1 MYWILGNENIDL
13 SILGITIPRLPVS
26 STVWQGDSSPMKLS
40 YLTDRFVKRGK
51 MDGHCPNPLSLA
63 GLDQW
68 LNTLLSCLLMR
79 QGWSGIGV
87 VHRVQDFYML
97 EFSLLLLHV
106 GGGSS
111 YNQKKKKFP
120 YSNHVKPACSQVFSL
135 KIQGNRFPSYW
146 SFRGL
151 INAAFCTLN
160 TAKWELIHLT
170 DTCSINYKIC

>member
-13 SILGITIPRLPVS
+13 YILGITIPRLPVS

-87 VHRVQDFYML
+87 VHRVQDFYL
-97 EFSLLLLHV
+97 FEFSLLLLHV

-111 YNQKKKKFP
+111 YNQKKNSLLEPCQTCLFT
-120 YSNHVKPACSQVFSL
+120 SVFS
-135 KIQGNRFPSYW
+135 Q
-146 SFRGL
+146 
-151 INAAFCTLN
+151 
-160 TAKWELIHLT
+160 
-170 DTCSINYKIC
+170 DTRK

>member
-1 MYWILGNENIDL
+1 M

-87 VHRVQDFYML
+87 VHRVQDFICLSSVSYCCML
-97 EFSLLLLHV
+97 GVVHHIIRRKKNSLHEPCQTCLFTNV
-106 GGGSS
+106 S
-111 YNQKKKKFP
+111 KR
-120 YSNHVKPACSQVFSL
+120 
-135 KIQGNRFPSYW
+135 QGNRFPSYW

>member
-13 SILGITIPRLPVS
+13 YILGITIPRLPVS

-87 VHRVQDFYML
+87 VHRVQDFYL
-97 EFSLLLLHV
+97 FEFSLLLLHV

-111 YNQKKKKFP
+111 YNQKKKFLTRTM
-120 YSNHVKPACSQVFSL
+120 SNLLVHKCFLSRYKEIGFL
-135 KIQGNRFPSYW
+135 
-146 SFRGL
+146 L
-151 INAAFCTLN
+151 IEVLEALLMLHSAL
-160 TAKWELIHLT
+160 
-170 DTCSINYKIC
+170 

>member
-79 QGWSGIGV
+79 EGWSGIGV
-87 VHRVQDFYML
+87 VHRVQDFICLSSVSYCCML
-97 EFSLLLLHV
+97 GVVHHIIRRKKNSLHEPCQTCLFT
-106 GGGSS
+106 
-111 YNQKKKKFP
+111 N
-120 YSNHVKPACSQVFSL
+120 VFSQETR
-135 KIQGNRFPSYW
+135 K
-146 SFRGL
+146 
-151 INAAFCTLN
+151 
-160 TAKWELIHLT
+160 
-170 DTCSINYKIC
+170 

>member
-1 MYWILGNENIDL
+1 M

-79 QGWSGIGV
+79 EGWSGIGV
-87 VHRVQDFYML
+87 VHRVQDFICLSSVSYCCML
-97 EFSLLLLHV
+97 GVVHHIIRR
-106 GGGSS
+106 
-111 YNQKKKKFP
+111 KKKFLTRTM
-120 YSNHVKPACSQVFSL
+120 SNLLVHKCFLPRDKEIGFLLIEV
-135 KIQGNRFPSYW
+135 
-146 SFRGL
+146 FRGL